1 MTRQLFRDFNLTQVA
16 HFEKPGRNPRM
27 SPRPLPCF
35 ERQIDTL
42 LRVMDLPS
50 GARLLDVGCGM
61 GRFTLP
67 LLRRGVD
74 VVGLELSPG
83 LLEELRQHAR
93 DWELPE
99 VRTYCADMSAPPAEL
114 HDRFDAVVGFFT
126 LHHVHDLPECMSGIL
141 RCVRPGGK
149 VGFVEPNPWNPLYY
163 LQISLTPGMSWKADA
178 GILKMRR
185 GRIFQAMRAAGL
197 EPTDHLK
204 FGFLPPALS
213 DRGPLLGLDDF
224 AERIPPLRPF
234 LPFQIFAGR
243 RPAVDNARPAA
254 DGA

>member
-1 MTRQLFRDFNLTQVA
+1 MTRQRLLDFNLTQVA
-16 HFEKPGRNPRM
+16 HFEKPGHNPRM
-27 SPRPLPCF
+27 SPRPLACF

-42 LRVMDLPS
+42 FRVLDLDS
-50 GARLLDVGCGM
+50 SARLLDVGCGM

-67 LLRRGVD
+67 LLRRGVE

-83 LLEELRQHAR
+83 LLEELQHHAQL
-93 DWELPE
+93 WGLPE

-114 HDRFDAVVGFFT
+114 HGQFDAVVGFFT
-126 LHHVHDLPECMSGIL
+126 LHHVHDLAACMRGTL
-141 RCVRPGGK
+141 ECVRPGGK

-185 GRIFQAMRAAGL
+185 RLIFRAMREAGL

-213 DRGPLLGLDDF
+213 ERGPLMGLDDF
-224 AERIPPLRPF
+224 AERIRPLRPF
-234 LPFQIFAGR
+234 LPFQVFAGQ
-243 RPAVDNARPAA
+243 RPALDPTRRAVD
-254 DGA
+254 GE